1 MIFSILQCDISGPAH
16 LCGRNVSHKGC
27 FSLQALLLPGD
38 LFSFFY
44 QVFFLSFFS
53 FSFLFL
59 LPSVFFRFFCQVLFS
74 FFLPGG
80 DLTPLHNKPFQD
92 SCCLPCC
99 RGGGEF
105 IELPAEELS
114 TIDRSLFHILV
125 CILCV
130 FVFVYLFPH
139 MSKSL
144 LNSRRTCHN

>member
-1 MIFSILQCDISGPAH
+1 MIFQGPLIFVVAMCRTRVAF
-16 LCGRNVSHKGC
+16 LFKRYFCQVIC
-27 FSLQALLLPGD
+27 SLFLPG
-38 LFSFFY
+38 
-44 QVFFLSFFS
+44 FLSFFFS
-53 FSFLFL
+53 FSFFFL
-59 LPSVFFRFFCQVLFS
+59 LPRVFFSFFCQVVFS
-74 FFLPGG
+74 FFQPGG

-144 LNSRRTCHN
+144 LNRRRT

>member
-1 MIFSILQCDISGPAH
+1 MIFQGPLIFVVAMCRTRVAF
-16 LCGRNVSHKGC
+16 LFKRYFCQVIC
-27 FSLQALLLPGD
+27 SL
-38 LFSFFY
+38 FFY
-44 QVFFLSFFS
+44 QVFCLSFFLS
-53 FSFLFL
+53 LFS
-59 LPSVFFRFFCQVLFS
+59 FFCQVVFSLFFCQVVFS
-74 FFLPGG
+74 FFQPGG

-144 LNSRRTCHN
+144 LNRRRT